1 MIESALGQLI
11 GSILAGGGTA
21 AAHTSKKLNDTLP
34 KEEEPEI
41 KSKKEETPKAEEREL
56 TKQEK
61 ADLEYLLV
69 AGGLSTKEAKQALS
83 GDLIPRKMLKGMDRD
98 VLKQIADITGKNGY
112 EDFIYDGDKLGKG
125 YTSIPLTKAN
135 KPKGETMP
143 VPEKKKGSNTT
154 TTKGEEAKDKKTVMK
169 GEGTKSKGTV
179 MEIPEKDFSKLIE
192 MVGYSDYDENDPK
205 ISALLDQLAMK
216 HKTHRKVVAN
226 EFRKYWNA
234 KHQKQLEDDLQ
245 KQAQKDGR
253 VSYDKKINDP
263 KFKKATEEAGE
274 KYKKETPDY
283 KYDDVKR
290 KNEAKGEEYTT
301 ERHTRENPAEIEKAD
316 DFVKKNAGRDYDARL
331 DRAKNYTSIYRPGK

>member
-11 GSILAGGGTA
+11 GSILAGSGAG

-83 GDLIPRKMLKGMDRD
+83 GDLIPRKMLKNMDRD

-143 VPEKKKGSNTT
+143 VPEKKKGSDTT
-154 TTKGEEAKDKKTVMK
+154 TTKGEKAKDKKTVMK
-169 GEGTKSKGTV
+169 GEDAKKKDTV
-179 MEIPEKDFSKLIE
+179 MEIPEEDLSRLIE
-192 MVGYSDYDENDPK
+192 LVGHNDPDWNSPELSK
-205 ISALLDQLAMK
+205 FAMKKGMHLRDVVKQVQDEWEKSIRSCLKMTCRNRQRKMAVSTMTKSLKALLTRKLLKKRLKNTRKKHRTTSMMTLSVRMK
-216 HKTHRKVVAN
+216 LRVKNTPLNVILVNQARK
-226 EFRKYWNA
+226 
-234 KHQKQLEDDLQ
+234 Q
-245 KQAQKDGR
+245 
-253 VSYDKKINDP
+253 
-263 KFKKATEEAGE
+263 
-274 KYKKETPDY
+274 
-283 KYDDVKR
+283 
-290 KNEAKGEEYTT
+290 
-301 ERHTRENPAEIEKAD
+301 
-316 DFVKKNAGRDYDARL
+316 
-331 DRAKNYTSIYRPGK
+331 